1 MAVLDNADNAT
12 TVLRPRGRD
21 RTHLRSGRPHRLN
34 ARFTADEL
42 AEIETAAIGA
52 GMTPT
57 GFLAEAGLAAARG
70 APSAPLSPT
79 REALAEMQG
88 ELFDA
93 RVALGRIGTNLNQA
107 AAALN
112 ATGEA
117 PAWLERVVL
126 LCERRM
132 AALDEVVSR
141 IDHSMR

>member
-1 MAVLDNADNAT
+1 MAGLDERGDAT
-12 TVLRPRGRD
+12 MLRPRGRD
-21 RTHLRSGRPHRLN
+21 RTHLRLGRPHRLN

-42 AEIETAAIGA
+42 VEIETAAVGA

-70 APSAPLSPT
+70 TPPAALSPS
-79 REALAEMQG
+79 REALAELQG

-107 AAALN
+107 VTALH

-117 PAWLERVVL
+117 PAWLEHVVL

-132 AALDEVVSR
+132 AALDAVVTR
-141 IDHSMR
+141 IGHSMR

>member
-1 MAVLDNADNAT
+1 MAGPDESDSAAT
-12 TVLRPRGRD
+12 VQIPRGRD
-21 RTHLRSGRPHRLN
+21 RTHLQTGRPHRLN

-42 AEIETAAIGA
+42 VEIETAAAGA

-57 GFLAEAGLAAARG
+57 GFLAEAGLAAARRTPP
-70 APSAPLSPT
+70 ASLSAS
-79 REALAEMQG
+79 REALAELQS
-88 ELFDA
+88 ELFAA

-112 ATGEA
+112 ATGQP

-132 AALDEVVSR
+132 AAVDEVVAR
-141 IDHSMR
+141 IDRTMR